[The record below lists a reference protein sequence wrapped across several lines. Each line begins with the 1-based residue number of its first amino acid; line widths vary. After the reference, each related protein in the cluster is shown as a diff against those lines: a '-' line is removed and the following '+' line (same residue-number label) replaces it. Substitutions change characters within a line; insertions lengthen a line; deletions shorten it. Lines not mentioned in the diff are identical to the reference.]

1 MNLTLSAKNIINKL
15 IGVIHH
21 TRNIQNEINGMKL
34 IGGRNLIL
42 DSHHSLRVE
51 GAKQGESNLLH
62 FQKINQDVDLSEV
75 RHLTLSSYIQFNDLA
90 RNGHQWWR
98 VGVEARLFY
107 TDGTSGWA
115 SAWVYAPATGAR
127 GAHGKRHY
135 FTFDVPAGKTLRSIS
150 YASIGIQYV
159 SSTSAIVVADP
170 KIEIGRVATDW
181 SPAPE
186 DFYNRINAM
195 EEKLNKL
202 ID

>member
-1 MNLTLSAKNIINKL
+1 MNLTLSVLNIINKL
-15 IGVIHH
+15 IGVLHH
-21 TRNIQNEINGMKL
+21 TRNMQNEINQL
-34 IGGRNLIL
+34 RSIGGRNLIL
-42 DSHHSLRVE
+42 DSKKELRVE
-51 GAKQGESNLLH
+51 GLKQSENNLLH
-62 FQKINQDVDLSEV
+62 FNQINQDVDLSDV
-75 RHLTLSSYIQFNDLA
+75 RHLTLSSYIQFSDLS
-90 RNGHQWWR
+90 RSGHQWWR

-107 TDGTSGWA
+107 TDNTSGWA
-115 SAWVYAPATGAR
+115 SAWIYAPATGSR

-135 FTFDVPAGKTLRSIS
+135 FTFDVPSGKTLRSIS

-159 SSTSAIVVADP
+159 SSTGPIVVADP

-202 ID
+202 SD